1 MTWKTNTLRI
11 WNIKRG
17 HVEANMLANFMGML
31 WEEGEFLLDAIPD
44 HPGTILA
51 ILIVA
56 FFLLLLL
63 KVTIFNMIF
72 FSNANISNFKLNI
85 TVHFP

>member
-1 MTWKTNTLRI
+1 
-11 WNIKRG
+11 
-17 HVEANMLANFMGML
+17 MLANLMETMR
-31 WEEGEFLLDAIPD
+31 EEGGFFLDAIPD

-56 FFLLLLL
+56 FFLFLLL

-72 FSNANISNFKLNI
+72 FSNAKISNFKLNI